1 VRKTFPQSDTIN
13 ETIVKTIQK
22 NGLDFLK
29 NKNINSTSIRIYK
42 EGKMYTEHFGE
53 IEKGKSNPADDGTI
67 YEIGSV
73 TKTMTGYLVARAV
86 LEKKSNWKMK

>member
-1 VRKTFPQSDTIN
+1 MEK
-13 ETIVKTIQK
+13 
-22 NGLDFLK
+22 
-29 NKNINSTSIRIYK
+29 Y
-42 EGKMYTEHFGE
+42 GE